1 MMEKIPS
8 DTKLAAAETAAAPD
22 PLLPALPHLPA
33 LPATASSDTVLT
45 GDGTV
50 RSNSSKSNVLSE
62 PAMMAAKKKF
72 YELLEVGLSEK
83 KRRTEMV
90 TEQEY
95 DDICTVLQGWV
106 VGVRHSPLHTKWNQ
120 NYTLSDNT
128 TRSTALRWTKNNK
141 NLRVATK
148 EQIFAIIMNTHIESG
163 HGIDSRRIHQ
173 LISKTWYGIT
183 REDVELAVGLCPIC
197 IASQTRKI
205 TAKQKPLKMI
215 LSVTVGKRAQMDLID
230 MTSQQ
235 DPGGYC
241 WILRLVDHHSGFG
254 ATKPLKSKTSK
265 ECAIAIIEILSFF
278 PDFDILQSDNGG
290 EFLGETVKYVNE

>member
-1 MMEKIPS
+1 
-8 DTKLAAAETAAAPD
+8 
-22 PLLPALPHLPA
+22 
-33 LPATASSDTVLT
+33 
-45 GDGTV
+45 
-50 RSNSSKSNVLSE
+50 
-62 PAMMAAKKKF
+62 
-72 YELLEVGLSEK
+72 
-83 KRRTEMV
+83 
-90 TEQEY
+90 
-95 DDICTVLQGWV
+95 
-106 VGVRHSPLHTKWNQ
+106 
-120 NYTLSDNT
+120 
-128 TRSTALRWTKNNK
+128 
-141 NLRVATK
+141 
-148 EQIFAIIMNTHIESG
+148 MNTHIESG